1 MMMLFGMAVAL
12 HLGGAS
18 VYWIEEQHTYYP
30 PCPVVDPE
38 RKAVYEQRR
47 SELLADIDRLPVY
60 RDLEPGRSWCAE
72 ECASRDEISVM
83 YHEAVSDPSEDCA
96 AVRGTREWPDVSWVE
111 YHVRTL
117 TKQRPWP
124 FCTCDYGWTVVERAC
139 ATRLTTASETAGAS
153 AAEAF

>member
-30 PCPVVDPE
+30 VCRAIDPE
-38 RKAVYEQRR
+38 RDAVYEQRR

-60 RDLEPGRSWCAE
+60 RNVEPGRSWCAA

-96 AVRGTREWPDVSWVE
+96 AVRGTREWPGVSWVE

-139 ATRLTTASETAGAS
+139 ATRLTTVSETAGAS